1 MDFKIVNEVLL
12 QNIDKYRLD
21 RGRDYYKK
29 GYIEESNYSKEENKI
44 SFYGSIVSKY
54 QRDIY
59 DSFLIIDIDNKEI
72 ISSGCTCEDF
82 NQNTTLHNNFIC
94 KHIASITLK
103 GIDELKV
110 NIVDNLKLKTLDI
123 KEKTKPKV
131 NTRFINKDLLNYFK
145 VIPKEK
151 VNIEVDITIGVSAG
165 SCHASSYISKQYK
178 RAFNATIDYV
188 NDKKYLSFGNLIK
201 TGSIFGMDFIFNTI
215 PNELNIYDYD
225 AFSKSKTKFVVVTTN
240 CETGKPEYFELTDL
254 NKEIIYMQASC
265 SIPVFANIVEIDNYK
280 LVDGGVTDSIP
291 IEYAL
296 NQGYKKN
303 IVVLTRDI
311 TYRKGKQKFISV
323 VKRKYKKYPKLVN
336 AIESRHIDKLTA
348 LYKDGY
354 NDAKELSDKIL
365 DFINK
370 AKN

>member
-1 MDFKIVNEVLL
+1 MSKIGLILEGGGMRGIYTAGVL
-12 QNIDKYRLD
+12 D
-21 RGRDYYKK
+21 
-29 GYIEESNYSKEENKI
+29 
-44 SFYGSIVSKY
+44 
-54 QRDIY
+54 
-59 DSFLIIDIDNKEI
+59 FLI
-72 ISSGCTCEDF
+72 
-82 NQNTTLHNNFIC
+82 
-94 KHIASITLK
+94 
-103 GIDELKV
+103 
-110 NIVDNLKLKTLDI
+110 
-123 KEKTKPKV
+123 EK
-131 NTRFINKDLLNYFK
+131 
-145 VIPKEK
+145 
-151 VNIEVDITIGVSAG
+151 NIEVDITIGVSAG

-178 RAFNATIDYV
+178 RAFNATIDYI

-311 TYRKGKQKFISV
+311 TYRKGKQKFISI
-323 VKRKYKKYPKLVN
+323 VKRKYKKYPKLVK
-336 AIESRHIDKLTA
+336 AIESRHINYNKSLDLVNKLSQSGDVLVIRPKNPVKVSQIEKNVDKLTA